1 MAKKRHSTDRRDI
14 LNETERQVRQ
24 RAGYPDKVYD
34 RSETVYRWY
43 LFRDNFS
50 CGSAYLHDEEP
61 ILTEFRDRNYSGL
74 REPQSVKNY
83 KPLQLFCRNAA
94 SLAAFFYAVD
104 VLYAAGAIIPV

>member
-1 MAKKRHSTDRRDI
+1 MAEKRHSADRRDI

-43 LFRDNFS
+43 LFRDDFS

-61 ILTEFRDRNYSGL
+61 ILTESEYRDKHYSGKGI
-74 REPQSVKNY
+74 QG
-83 KPLQLFCRNAA
+83 PLKIINHCNFFCRNAA
-94 SLAAFFYAVD
+94 SLAAFFCK
-104 VLYAAGAIIPV
+104 IKCP

>member
-1 MAKKRHSTDRRDI
+1 MAEKRHSADRRDI

-61 ILTEFRDRNYSGL
+61 VLTESEYRNRYYSGKGSQGPL
-74 REPQSVKNY
+74 KINY
-83 KPLQLFCRNAA
+83 KPLQLFAA
-94 SLAAFFYAVD
+94 TL
-104 VLYAAGAIIPV
+104 PR